1 MTFFNDMR
9 KLLRENIR
17 EYGMFIALFV
27 IMLYFTFTTDGL
39 FISSRNLVNLVN
51 QIPR

>member
-1 MTFFNDMR
+1 MSFIEDAG

-27 IMLYFTFTTDGL
+27 IFAF
-39 FISSRNLVNLVN
+39 F
-51 QIPR
+51 